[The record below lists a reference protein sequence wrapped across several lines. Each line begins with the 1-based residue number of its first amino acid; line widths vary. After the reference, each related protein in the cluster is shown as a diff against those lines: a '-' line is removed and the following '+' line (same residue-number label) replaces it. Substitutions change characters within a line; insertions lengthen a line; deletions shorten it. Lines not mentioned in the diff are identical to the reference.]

1 MIYLQKSIF
10 KIQRMKIFNL
20 VSNIVI
26 IVALVVM
33 GFMHPWTSCEESADG
48 TVAKQGKLAVAY
60 VNIDSLLMNYQQAL
74 DLNEELMSQ
83 QEEARTD
90 LNGKARLLESEM
102 VNFQRK
108 VENNG
113 FLSRERAE
121 SEQRRL
127 LLEQQK
133 LEETQQRMA
142 NELGLKQQDVND
154 QVMTAITDFI
164 AEYNKEANYEII
176 LTQNGGIGTVLFA
189 RSTYNITADV
199 LEQMNKQYKK

>member
-1 MIYLQKSIF
+1 
-10 KIQRMKIFNL
+10 MKIFNL

-26 IVALVVM
+26 IVAFVVM
-33 GFMHPWTSCEESADG
+33 GIVHPWTSNEGSAN
-48 TVAKQGKLAVAY
+48 VAVAQGGKLAVAY

-74 DLNEELMSQ
+74 DLNEELMAQ
-83 QEEARTD
+83 QEDARTD
-90 LNGKARLLESEM
+90 LNSKARKLEGEM

-127 LLEQQK
+127 LGEQQK

-142 NELGLKQQDVND
+142 NELGLKQQDVNE

-164 AEYNKEANYEII
+164 TEYNKKANYEVIY
-176 LTQNGGIGTVLFA
+176 TQTGGIGTVLYA
-189 RSTYNITADV
+189 KSAYNITADV
-199 LEQMNKQYKK
+199 LEQMNKQYAKK